1 MRIRSTQF
9 HFFILRAVLF
19 TKRPS
24 SGEQVMSHQFPYR
37 CLQRAALLALALA
50 FAGCSGQSSVESF
63 HPKGDVAKEAL
74 EAALTAWQDGQPK
87 PGLIED
93 YDPPVQVQ
101 DDAWSAGSKL
111 KSFEIVEALPGD
123 SPRKFAVKL
132 TIEGEAAP
140 VEITY
145 VVVGK
150 NPLHVMREKEYNR
163 DNAM

>member
-1 MRIRSTQF
+1 MR
-9 HFFILRAVLF
+9 VL
-19 TKRPS
+19 
-24 SGEQVMSHQFPYR
+24 
-37 CLQRAALLALALA
+37 LLALSLLAL
-50 FAGCSGQSSVESF
+50 GCSGQSSVESF
-63 HPKGDVAKEAL
+63 HPKGDVAKDAL
-74 EAALTAWQDGQPK
+74 EAALTAWQNGQLK

-93 YDPPVQVQ
+93 RDPSVQVQ
-101 DDAWSAGSKL
+101 DEAWNAGSKL

-123 SPRKFAVKL
+123 SPRKFTVKL

-140 VEITY
+140 AEITY

>member
-1 MRIRSTQF
+1 
-9 HFFILRAVLF
+9 
-19 TKRPS
+19 
-24 SGEQVMSHQFPYR
+24 MSHRSPYR
-37 CLQRAALLALALA
+37 CFQGTALLALSLVTV
-50 FAGCSGQSSVESF
+50 GCSGQSSVESF
-63 HPKGDVAKEAL
+63 HPKGDVAQEAL
-74 EAALTAWQDGQPK
+74 EAALTAWQNGQAK

-101 DDAWSAGSKL
+101 DDAWNAGSKL

-123 SPRKFAVKL
+123 SPRKFTVKL

-140 VEITY
+140 TEITY

>member
-1 MRIRSTQF
+1 
-9 HFFILRAVLF
+9 
-19 TKRPS
+19 
-24 SGEQVMSHQFPYR
+24 MSHQFSDR
-37 CLQRAALLALALA
+37 GLQGAFVLALSLFA
-50 FAGCSGQSSVESF
+50 FGCSGESSVQSF
-63 HPKGDVAKEAL
+63 HPKTDVAQEAL
-74 EAALTAWQDGQPK
+74 ETALTAWQNGQAK

-93 YDPPVQVQ
+93 SDPAVQVQ
-101 DDAWSAGSKL
+101 DDAWNAGSKL

-132 TIEGEAAP
+132 NLEGEPTPA
-140 VEITY
+140 EITY

>member
-1 MRIRSTQF
+1 
-9 HFFILRAVLF
+9 VLF
-19 TKRPS
+19 PRKDFQ
-24 SGEQVMSHQFPYR
+24 ENKVMSKQFPCR
-37 CLQRAALLALALA
+37 CFQGTALLALSLII
-50 FAGCSGQSSVESF
+50 AGCSGGQSSVESF
-63 HPKGDVAKEAL
+63 HPKGDVAQEAL

-93 YDPPVQVQ
+93 SDPPVQVQ

-123 SPRKFAVKL
+123 SPRKFTVKL
-132 TIEGEAAP
+132 TIEGEADP

-150 NPLHVMREKEYNR
+150 DPLHVMREKEYNR

>member
-1 MRIRSTQF
+1 
-9 HFFILRAVLF
+9 
-19 TKRPS
+19 
-24 SGEQVMSHQFPYR
+24 MSHR
-37 CLQRAALLALALA
+37 SRHRSIQRVALLALSLII
-50 FAGCSGQSSVESF
+50 AGCSGQSSVESF
-63 HPKGDVAKEAL
+63 HPKGDVAQEAL
-74 EAALTAWQDGQPK
+74 EAALTAWQNGQAK

-101 DDAWSAGSKL
+101 DDAWNAGSKL
-111 KSFEIVEALPGD
+111 QSFEIVEALPGD

-132 TIEGEAAP
+132 TLEGEAAP
-140 VEITY
+140 VEVTY

>member
-1 MRIRSTQF
+1 MKKGLISCFVPIRSVAF
-9 HFFILRAVLF
+9 SKDPFS
-19 TKRPS
+19 KD
-24 SGEQVMSHQFPYR
+24 QVMTCHTQHRWHPR
-37 CLQRAALLALALA
+37 TTLLALSLII
-50 FAGCSGQSSVESF
+50 AGCSGQSSVESF
-63 HPKGDVAKEAL
+63 HPKGDVAQEAL
-74 EAALTAWQDGQPK
+74 EAALTAWQNGQPR

-93 YDPPVQVQ
+93 VDPPVQVQ
-101 DDAWSAGSKL
+101 DDAWNAGSKL

-123 SPRKFAVKL
+123 SPRKFKVKL

-140 VEITY
+140 VDITY